1 MGRGADKLFRVT
13 GEEHWRD
20 YALFLQDATKQVM
33 DWDGALGYAHTG
45 LMNEAIG
52 LSMPRRG
59 HGVAKYL
66 PWLGC
71 AVLEPMVRLREEY
84 GSYDLRKL

>member
-1 MGRGADKLFRVT
+1 MIEQGT
-13 GEEHWRD
+13 
-20 YALFLQDATKQVM
+20 
-33 DWDGALGYAHTG
+33 LGYAHPG

-52 LSMPRRG
+52 LSMPHRG

-71 AVLEPMVRLREEY
+71 AVLEPMVRLRDEY
-84 GSYDLRKL
+84 GSYDLRAIQI